1 MSHLRARFLGNVEG
15 RRREGAPLPGARR
28 LGRSPTE
35 SLTPRTWQRDR
46 RRALVGAARGAL
58 AAILLALGAGP
69 AWRSAAA
76 AEDDSV
82 LLKDARIGLE
92 PLPKD
97 MAAPEFPITPALVD
111 LGRALYF
118 DPRISIDGT
127 VSCARCHQPALY
139 GTDGLSKSRGARDRI
154 NQRNAPTVL
163 NAALQ
168 IKQNW
173 RGDRENVEEQATKAL
188 VEPPLY
194 GQPNFG
200 AAMDRLKAVAGY
212 LPMFQRA
219 FPEEADPVTPRNWGK
234 AIGAY
239 ERTLVTPSRFDAF
252 LAGDLTAL
260 SPEEKKGLRKF
271 IDVGCIDCHSGP
283 GVGGG
288 MIQKFGLKE
297 DYWKETKSTR
307 IDKGR
312 FDITHDPSDMY
323 FFKVPSLRNVAM
335 TAPYFHDGSVRS
347 LEDAVRIMARVQ
359 IGTSLSAED
368 TRAIVAFLDSLTGA
382 LPSQFAAA
390 LLVPADH

>member
-1 MSHLRARFLGNVEG
+1 MRSKLRSIVQAFVVASTACFSLGYIAAAG
-15 RRREGAPLPGARR
+15 
-28 LGRSPTE
+28 PTE
-35 SLTPRTWQRDR
+35 
-46 RRALVGAARGAL
+46 
-58 AAILLALGAGP
+58 
-69 AWRSAAA
+69 
-76 AEDDSV
+76 DDPV

-97 MAAPEFPITPALVD
+97 MATEEFPITPVLVE

-118 DPRISIDGT
+118 DPRISVDGT

-139 GTDGLSKSRGARDRI
+139 GTDGLPKSRGAHDRI
-154 NQRNAPTVL
+154 NQRKAPTVL

-173 RGDRENVEEQATKAL
+173 RGDWENVEDQAMKVL
-188 VEPPLY
+188 IDPSFY

-200 AAMDRLKAVAGY
+200 AAMDRLKAMAGY
-212 LPMFQRA
+212 QPMFQRA
-219 FPEEADPVTPRNWGK
+219 FPQEANPVTPQNWGK

-252 LAGDLTAL
+252 LAGDLAAL
-260 SPEEKKGLRKF
+260 SSDEKKGLRKF

-288 MIQKFGLKE
+288 MMQKFGLKE
-297 DYWKETKSTR
+297 DYWKETKSTK

-312 FDITHDPSDMY
+312 VEITHDSSDLY

-347 LEDAVRIMARVQ
+347 LEDAVRIMAKVQ
-359 IGTSLSAED
+359 TGTALSAED
-368 TRAIVAFLDSLTGA
+368 TRVIVAFLNSLTGP
-382 LPSQFAAA
+382 LPDQFATAPI
-390 LLVPADH
+390 LPTDR

>member
-1 MSHLRARFLGNVEG
+1 M
-15 RRREGAPLPGARR
+15 PQ
-28 LGRSPTE
+28 
-35 SLTPRTWQRDR
+35 TWQRDR
-46 RRALVGAARGAL
+46 RRALIGAARAAL
-58 AAILLALGAGP
+58 AAILLGLGAGL

-92 PLPKD
+92 TLPKD
-97 MAAPEFPITPALVD
+97 MATSEFPITPALVE

-118 DPRISIDGT
+118 DPRISVDGT

-139 GTDGLSKSRGARDRI
+139 GTDGLPKSRGARDQA

-173 RGDRENVEEQATKAL
+173 RGDRENVEDQATKAL
-188 VEPPLY
+188 IEPSVY

-200 AAMDRLKAVAGY
+200 AAMDRLKAIAGY
-212 LPMFQRA
+212 LRMFQRA
-219 FPEEADPVTPRNWGK
+219 LPEEADPITPRNWGK

-260 SPEEKKGLRKF
+260 SSEEKKGLRKF
-271 IDVGCIDCHSGP
+271 IDIGCIDCHSGP

-297 DYWKETKSTR
+297 DYWKETKSAK

-312 FDITHDPSDMY
+312 FDITRDPSDMY

-347 LEDAVRIMARVQ
+347 LEDAVRIMAKVQ
-359 IGTSLSAED
+359 IGTSLNAED
-368 TRAIVAFLDSLTGA
+368 TRAIVAFLNSLTGA
-382 LPSQFAAA
+382 LPDQFATAP
-390 LLVPADH
+390 LVPPDH